1 MYCLQYAQAAKSVCL
16 STCNF
21 SQLAPPPLPPI
32 SRKAPRTHPIGIEN
46 SSISPR
52 CVGHRHR
59 LIHRLRETNTLTHT
73 HTRHAHAHLPVAVA
87 GVSLALLHVALQL
100 VKHVSKYTYY
110 YLGSTATSCP
120 CYTPWSSGC
129 LLACSHACINK
140 PAMGVDCCCLPA
152 YPRGVS
158 YTPTYIYKHTVI
170 NLASEQS
177 KPQSSKSPPPHSN
190 SSCKT

>member
-1 MYCLQYAQAAKSVCL
+1 MPNGELHASVAPTANCSAAWAPSAAWEDGGAVCGEGKTKREREKKKKRRSLDERRIYKCTAYSMPRLQSL
-16 STCNF
+16 
-21 SQLAPPPLPPI
+21 
-32 SRKAPRTHPIGIEN
+32 KAPRTHPIGIEN

-59 LIHRLRETNTLTHT
+59 LIHRLRETNTLTLT
-73 HTRHAHAHLPVAVA
+73 HSRHAHAHLPVAVA

-129 LLACSHACINK
+129 LLACLLACMHQQASH
-140 PAMGVDCCCLPA
+140 G
-152 YPRGVS
+152 G
-158 YTPTYIYKHTVI
+158 
-170 NLASEQS
+170 
-177 KPQSSKSPPPHSN
+177 
-190 SSCKT
+190 